1 MLEIQQY
8 DFILNP
14 FCGTFAAG
22 IKGLV
27 ASMYLRNAAE
37 YTGMSAAEA
46 SLRSALA
53 ENMVNS
59 ESVNRAL
66 ALVQTDQGRTASVGR
81 KLDQIKKLAGDAAA
95 GGFSAARL
103 ADMQGQMQVLA
114 EEIDNIAHGSLGE
127 THLLT
132 ANGLT
137 QKVFIGNGMYL
148 DIETRD
154 LTSAGLGLKDV
165 NITSDPHAALA
176 NIEAAA
182 KEYNA
187 YRTYLDGRCV
197 ALQTTASALQ
207 VQRSTLFAVQ
217 SAIESTDAALRVV
230 GLVDAHARAAADT
243 LIIAQANASAQTVL
257 NLLAD

>member
-81 KLDQIKKLAGDAAA
+81 KLDQMKKLAGDAAA

-114 EEIDNIAHGSLGE
+114 EEIDNKIGRAH
-127 THLLT
+127 
-132 ANGLT
+132 
-137 QKVFIGNGMYL
+137 V
-148 DIETRD
+148 
-154 LTSAGLGLKDV
+154 
-165 NITSDPHAALA
+165 
-176 NIEAAA
+176 
-182 KEYNA
+182 
-187 YRTYLDGRCV
+187 
-197 ALQTTASALQ
+197 
-207 VQRSTLFAVQ
+207 
-217 SAIESTDAALRVV
+217 
-230 GLVDAHARAAADT
+230 
-243 LIIAQANASAQTVL
+243 
-257 NLLAD
+257 